1 MKLRLDIV
9 NDYCKEK
16 IYYKDLKKTAD
27 KLVELLEND
36 SEKKLRYRIMF
47 GTDWPMTEMEV
58 LGVPKYNAAMFVL
71 LQLVTRN
78 LKNEKKFDA
87 WHQFVVIN
95 PLRFLGVLSGED
107 KDDEFTVSMDKFEK
121 MKDALLKL
129 NEKAFSRDGTY
140 DENIPKLFMLDN
152 EGAIEKEINK
162 AFNALEKRM
171 EVLEIPAAHLI
182 KSGGKFLL
190 IGE

>member
-27 KLVELLEND
+27 KLVELLDDNE
-36 SEKKLRYRIMF
+36 KLRYRIMF

-58 LGVPKYNAAMFVL
+58 LGVPKYNAAIFVL
-71 LQLVTRN
+71 LQLVTRK
-78 LKNEKKFDA
+78 LKNDKFDA

-107 KDDEFTVSMDKFEK
+107 DSDEYTVSMDKFEK
-121 MKDALLKL
+121 MKNALLKL
-129 NEKAFSRDGTY
+129 NERVF
-140 DENIPKLFMLDN
+140 DEKGPYKKNIKDIFMLD
-152 EGAIEKEINK
+152 EIYLNGK
-162 AFNALEKRM
+162 INDAFNALEKRM
-171 EVLEIPAAHLI
+171 EALKIPAAHLI